1 MLTLTQAD
9 QRVNNVNIVSQP
21 HFSHVKW
28 ESNEWGKK
36 KKKEAY
42 QRHLSSLMHSTCNI
56 TFFSYKCKDDGKNN
70 ILLGAC

>member
-21 HFSHVKW
+21 HFSHVEW

-36 KKKEAY
+36 NKRK
-42 QRHLSSLMHSTCNI
+42 HINVI
-56 TFFSYKCKDDGKNN
+56 F
-70 ILLGAC
+70 LL